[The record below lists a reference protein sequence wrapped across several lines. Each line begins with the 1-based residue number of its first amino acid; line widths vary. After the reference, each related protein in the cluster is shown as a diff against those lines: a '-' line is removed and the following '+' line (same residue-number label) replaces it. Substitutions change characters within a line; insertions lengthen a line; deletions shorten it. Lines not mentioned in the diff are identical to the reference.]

1 MAKDTKKS
9 RKRPVSSWPF
19 GLQLLLHLGIA
30 AAIVSVVVI
39 AVGIFLTTYT
49 RHGEKI
55 PVPDFFGMSVQEAS
69 RKAEALGI
77 EIVVTDSVYN
87 NRMEPGTIYSQIPR
101 DSSFVKKGRHISVVI
116 NSTVPRKVVMPS
128 LLDISLRQAMA
139 NLSFK
144 GLQLGRLQYVSSRE
158 GTNLVLE
165 QRYRGKKIE
174 PGQLVESG
182 ATIDLVLGVES
193 KDRLTYVPDVI
204 GKRYRDAV
212 NALHDNSLNVTARF
226 DHGIKTYE
234 DSLKA
239 VVVKMR
245 PEPSP
250 ADVVERGA
258 PITIYLESAPVAE
271 APDEP

>member
-1 MAKDTKKS
+1 MAAESKKPRS
-9 RKRPVSSWPF
+9 KGAKQRPF
-19 GLQLLLHLGIA
+19 GLQILMHLSIA
-30 AAIVSVVVI
+30 VAIVAIVMISVT
-39 AVGIFLTTYT
+39 IFLSTYT

-55 PVPDFFGMSVQEAS
+55 CVPDFFGMSVEEAS
-69 RKAEALGI
+69 QKAEALGI
-77 EIVVTDSVYN
+77 EIVVVDSVYN
-87 NRMEPGTIYSQIPR
+87 NRMQPGTVYSQTPH
-101 DSSFVKKGRHISVVI
+101 DSSHVKKGRHISVII

-128 LLDISLRQAMA
+128 LIDISLRQAMA

-165 QRYRGKKIE
+165 QRYRGRKIE

-193 KDRLTYVPDVI
+193 KDRLTYVPDVT
-204 GKRYRDAV
+204 GKRYRDAI
-212 NALHDNSLNVTARF
+212 NSLHDNSLNVSARF
-226 DHGIKTYE
+226 DRSIRTYE

-239 VVVKMR
+239 VVVRMR
-245 PEPSP
+245 PEPSS

-258 PITIYLESAPVAE
+258 QITIYLENAPVAE
-271 APDEP
+271 TPDEP